1 MTSISR
7 GICMSPTPDARRG
20 VQVRPVRTTRWGEAD
35 SRDQA
40 SIRASSRS
48 IRCERQPRGCKS
60 RFKASFFLSA
70 KINLSRSIHNDGPAA
85 SDATNR
91 KWWKRLRRR
100 ILSRRS
106 VCARCI
112 GTDANAGY
120 WRRCDDLGI
129 KISPRAVVEDG
140 LPQRLQ
146 ETRVAM
152 RSQA

>member
-1 MTSISR
+1 MTFDKQGNLYVANS
-7 GICMSPTPDARRG
+7 G
-20 VQVRPVRTTRWGEAD
+20 RPVGRSGSARAYNAMGRQILAIKQVSAPVAVAFAASGNLVVANQD
-35 SRDQA
+35 SR
-40 SIRASSRS
+40 
-48 IRCERQPRGCKS
+48 
-60 RFKASFFLSA
+60 LVSA